1 MGNVDNFL
9 VTSEFLERCC
19 VGVEAMR
26 RKVKSDTVWRRDQ
39 SLLKTDL
46 ERKLMENKCLD
57 ENKLDMSQA
66 LVVTKLQVSKN
77 QLEQVAGTTS
87 SKGQDVE
94 EEVKTLHIYRNDLI
108 KELCD
113 IDRELAKK
121 AADIEGKA
129 RTHPCS
135 KEEQADKEVLA
146 GLKELSRHNLGKLMA
161 EQKMLK
167 DILEETQLYAS
178 SLLQYKKIC
187 ENQLAEAKKLGEEL
201 EYTSLSNQARS
212 VTISSQKKK
221 SYENVKTEP
230 MNMDCANDDDDKN
243 EVMLAEKT
251 VVLESFQTMLISTLE
266 VKRKLTSITR
276 KVEQA
281 DHGHVQSKENDDQV
295 QRRQDMRDAAE
306 EVDQPSGA
314 DPDQGMNVDVVDASK
329 DINIV
334 IDTVIEGVFTKIL
347 AIN

>member
-1 MGNVDNFL
+1 
-9 VTSEFLERCC
+9 
-19 VGVEAMR
+19 MR
-26 RKVKSDTVWRRDQ
+26 RKVKSDTVWRQDQ
-39 SLLKTDL
+39 NLLKTDL

-57 ENKLDMSQA
+57 ENKLDMSEA

-135 KEEQADKEVLA
+135 KEEQADKDVLA
-146 GLKELSRHNLGKLMA
+146 GLKELSRHNLGKLEA

-178 SLLQYKKIC
+178 SLLHYKKIC
-187 ENQLAEAKKLGEEL
+187 EKQLAEAKKLGEEL
-201 EYTSLSNQARS
+201 ENTALSNQARS
-212 VTISSQKKK
+212 VTISSRKKK

-230 MNMDCANDDDDKN
+230 MNMDCANDDDDDKS
-243 EVMLAEKT
+243 EVKLAEKT
-251 VVLESFQTMLISTLE
+251 VALESFQTMLISTLE

-281 DHGHVQSKENDDQV
+281 DHGHVQLKENDNQV

-314 DPDQGMNVDVVDASK
+314 DPDQGMNVDVVNASK

>member
-1 MGNVDNFL
+1 MGNVDKFL
-9 VTSEFLERCC
+9 LTSDLLERCC

-26 RKVKSDTVWRRDQ
+26 RKAKSDTAWRQDHDI
-39 SLLKTDL
+39 LKTDL

-57 ENKLDMSQA
+57 ENKLEMSQA

-77 QLEQVAGTTS
+77 QLEQVAGITS

-113 IDRELAKK
+113 IDRELVKK

-129 RTHPCS
+129 RTQPCS

-146 GLKELSRHNLGKLMA
+146 GLKELSRHNLGKLKA

-178 SLLQYKKIC
+178 SLLHYKYIC
-187 ENQLAEAKKLGEEL
+187 EKQLAEAKKMGEEM
-201 EYTSLSNQARS
+201 EYTALSNQARS
-212 VTISSQKKK
+212 VTISTRKKRN
-221 SYENVKTEP
+221 YENVKTES
-230 MNMDCANDDDDKN
+230 MDMDCANDDDDDN
-243 EVMLAEKT
+243 GEVMLAEKT

-266 VKRKLTSITR
+266 VKRKLTSIIG
-276 KVEQA
+276 KVEQR
-281 DHGHVQSKENDDQV
+281 DYGHVQSKENDDQV
-295 QRRQDMRDAAE
+295 QSRQDMRDAAKE
-306 EVDQPSGA
+306 IDEPRRY
-314 DPDQGMNVDVVDASK
+314 DQGMNVDVENASK
-329 DINIV
+329 DINNV

-347 AIN
+347 T